1 VLFSVSNV
9 QAINHTNLK
18 NIVGTYYVPTAIM
31 VNVSVFETLTQD
43 NLRSGSG
50 ELTKNAVMFGGEH
63 LSVLEPILRR
73 HAGNLHYTE
82 DEILALMRM
91 GIKAKGMLLKDD
103 PKERTTAIIF
113 EYGHTVGHA
122 VELTYG
128 VSHGCAV
135 ALGMLAAS
143 YISEKLGIM
152 TAEDRVAHDEL
163 VNLLDVWLPFAP
175 TPELQAS
182 VFKRVAGDNKRG
194 YLPLK

>member
-1 VLFSVSNV
+1 
-9 QAINHTNLK
+9 
-18 NIVGTYYVPTAIM
+18 M
-31 VNVSVFETLTQD
+31 VNVSVFSTLTQD
-43 NLRSGSG
+43 NIRSGSG

-63 LSVLEPILRR
+63 LSVLEPILQR
-73 HAGNLHYTE
+73 HRGTLQYTE
-82 DEILALMRM
+82 EEMLQLMRM

-103 PKERTTAIIF
+103 PKERTSAIIF

-143 YISEKLGIM
+143 FIAHKMGIM
-152 TAEDRVAHDEL
+152 STEDREAHDEL
-163 VNLLDVWLPFAP
+163 VKMLDVWLPLP
-175 TPELQAS
+175 PSEQLQAS

>member
-1 VLFSVSNV
+1 
-9 QAINHTNLK
+9 
-18 NIVGTYYVPTAIM
+18 M

-43 NLRSGSG
+43 NIRSGSG

-73 HAGNLHYTE
+73 HRGNLHFTE
-82 DEILALMRM
+82 EEMMELMRM
-91 GIKAKGMLLKDD
+91 GIKAKGMLLRDD

-143 YISEKLGIM
+143 HIAHKMGIM
-152 TAEDRVAHDEL
+152 STEDHQAHDEL
-163 VNLLDVWLPFAP
+163 VKLLDVWLPLAP
-175 TPELQAS
+175 TEALQAS

-194 YLPLK
+194 YLPLR